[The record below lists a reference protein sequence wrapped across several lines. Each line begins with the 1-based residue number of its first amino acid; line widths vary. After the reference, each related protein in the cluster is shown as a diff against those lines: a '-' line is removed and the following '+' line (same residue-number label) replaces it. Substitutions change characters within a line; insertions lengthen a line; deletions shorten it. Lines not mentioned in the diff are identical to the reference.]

1 MFGNSYIPCLL
12 LIITIRFSC
21 SDTKTLPNIKMSQNI
36 TTRIV
41 WKIFFCFLCLNKQ
54 LQLLKTVI
62 LLAEIYFIFL
72 ENVIHQT
79 SKAFNTKFGP
89 QWKDRKSRS
98 QVKEMFALS
107 CKLVALILGQNCIKV
122 LRVTK
127 IVKQAKFQRAWW
139 RVKAK
144 YCLRRKSWSK
154 YLRQTAVFLWNSTL
168 REKFNFYFSTIY
180 C

>member
-12 LIITIRFSC
+12 LIVTIRFSWRY
-21 SDTKTLPNIKMSQNI
+21 TTLSNIKMSQNI
-36 TTRIV
+36 MTRIV
-41 WKIFFCFLCLNKQ
+41 WTTFFWFLRLNKQ

-62 LLAEIYFIFL
+62 LWAQIYFIFV

-79 SKAFNTKFGP
+79 SKAKFGP
-89 QWKDRKSRS
+89 QWKDQKSRS
-98 QVKEMFALS
+98 QVKEMFALFF
-107 CKLVALILGQNCIKV
+107 KLVALILGQNCSKV

-127 IVKQAKFQRAWW
+127 IVKQPKFQGVWW

-144 YCLRRKSWSK
+144 YCLRRESWPK
-154 YLRQTAVFLWNSTL
+154 YHRQTVVFLWNSTL
-168 REKFNFYFSTIY
+168 REKFNFYFSTIF